1 MSMFKL
7 KRQRRKMEDVKN
19 NILESPV
26 FEFIEE
32 GWIEWVTG
40 VKTSSVD
47 ENDLLLYLIWG
58 LDTLKENEKNV
69 REKYWNLVYSA
80 IYKHLKDRK
89 VEDGDINYLTNLIC
103 ACTMHC
109 IGLNLAGNYDMQD
122 LFCEL
127 NHGFGDKLA
136 GVKWLKDKMTV
147 DSSSTP
153 LKEWV
158 RDYMASDIFLTTSKN
173 IAWDDTKV
181 DNLPDLVRG
190 KCAAFLLQGSCSVF
204 QGIGMPGRIEN
215 RTVHRNHP
223 FMPEYVGKLWVVLD
237 FCR

>member
-7 KRQRRKMEDVKN
+7 KRQRRKMEDARN

-26 FEFIEE
+26 FEFIED

-127 NHGFGDKLA
+127 NHGFGDKQA
-136 GVKWLKDKMTV
+136 GVRWLKDKMTV

-190 KCAAFLLQGSCSVF
+190 EVPAVPSGSTHYYIEHVNTFNNS
-204 QGIGMPGRIEN
+204 GIVNDYSSNIEISKGEN
-215 RTVHRNHP
+215 
-223 FMPEYVGKLWVVLD
+223 
-237 FCR
+237 

>member
-7 KRQRRKMEDVKN
+7 KRQRREMEDVRN
-19 NILESPV
+19 NILESPL

-109 IGLNLAGNYDMQD
+109 IGLNLA
-122 LFCEL
+122 
-127 NHGFGDKLA
+127 
-136 GVKWLKDKMTV
+136 
-147 DSSSTP
+147 
-153 LKEWV
+153 
-158 RDYMASDIFLTTSKN
+158 
-173 IAWDDTKV
+173 
-181 DNLPDLVRG
+181 
-190 KCAAFLLQGSCSVF
+190 
-204 QGIGMPGRIEN
+204 
-215 RTVHRNHP
+215 
-223 FMPEYVGKLWVVLD
+223 
-237 FCR
+237 

>member
-1 MSMFKL
+1 MG
-7 KRQRRKMEDVKN
+7 
-19 NILESPV
+19 P
-26 FEFIEE
+26 
-32 GWIEWVTG
+32 
-40 VKTSSVD
+40 TSSVD

-190 KCAAFLLQGSCSVF
+190 VPMVQSGSPHYHIQHVETFNNAGVVNDYSSN
-204 QGIGMPGRIEN
+204 IEISKG
-215 RTVHRNHP
+215 
-223 FMPEYVGKLWVVLD
+223 ES
-237 FCR
+237 